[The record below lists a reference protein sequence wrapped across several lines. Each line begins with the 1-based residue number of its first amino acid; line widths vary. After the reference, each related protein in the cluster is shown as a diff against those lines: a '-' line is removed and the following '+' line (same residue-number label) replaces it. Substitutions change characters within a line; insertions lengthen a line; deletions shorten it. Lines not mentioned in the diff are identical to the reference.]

1 MMTSQFRQQHRFL
14 HLIIT
19 LICLCALA
27 FIIFG
32 PITNL
37 ILWAFT
43 EKWYY
48 PHLLPLEYGV
58 SYWSRV
64 FASRGDAIP
73 ALFTSISIA
82 VLVVLVALILAIPA
96 GYALARLKL
105 PGRSL
110 ILFLFLIPQAFPD
123 IPVYVNIAQLFYR
136 VGLNG
141 TIPGVVLVHVMHSLV
156 YAVWISSAAFA
167 AIPQDLEDAARS
179 VGASKLQAFKDV
191 ALPLAIPGII
201 ASAIFVFLDSM
212 DEFTGSYFVGAP
224 NITTLPLLLYTAS
237 SGGNYQIASI
247 TSLLLLLPSILFML
261 VVERFLKADVL
272 SKIGR

>member
-1 MMTSQFRQQHRFL
+1 MMITSFRQRHQFL
-14 HLIIT
+14 HLIVT
-19 LICLCALA
+19 VICLCALA

-64 FASRGDAIP
+64 FSTRGDAVP
-73 ALFTSISIA
+73 ALLTSISIA
-82 VLVVLVALILAIPA
+82 ILVVLVALTLAIPA
-96 GYALARLKL
+96 GYALAKLKL

-136 VGLNG
+136 LGLNG
-141 TIPGVVLVHVMHSLV
+141 TITGVVLVHVMHSLV
-156 YAVWISSAAFA
+156 YAVWISSAAFS
-167 AIPQDLEDAARS
+167 AIPQDMEDAARS
-179 VGASKLQAFKDV
+179 VGANKLQSFKDV
-191 ALPLAIPGII
+191 ALPLALPGII

-261 VVERFLKADVL
+261 IVERFLKADVL